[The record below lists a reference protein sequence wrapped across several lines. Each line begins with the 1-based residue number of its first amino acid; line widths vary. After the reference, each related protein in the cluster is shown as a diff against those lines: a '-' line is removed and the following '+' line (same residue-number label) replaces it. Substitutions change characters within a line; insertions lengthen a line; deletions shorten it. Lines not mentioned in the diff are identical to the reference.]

1 VDIQLKHEGNPMIGK
16 TVAHY
21 EITEK
26 LGEGGMGVVYKARDV
41 KLDRNVALKFL
52 PTHLGDNPEQN
63 IRFLHEAQAASSLDH
78 PNVCTV
84 FDISTTDDDRLYIC
98 MAYYEGATL
107 REKLKGDTIPADE
120 ALDIAVQIARG
131 LSRAHEAGI
140 THRDVKPAN
149 IIVTPRNEVK
159 IVDFG
164 VAKLAQGTGLTRTGT
179 TVGTVSYMSPEQARG
194 EMVDY
199 RTDIWALGV
208 ILYQMFAGELPFKGD
223 FENAVVYFILNEDPT
238 PIQELQP
245 DVPDELVRIVDR
257 AMKKNVNDRYQSMD
271 EILADLESARGQT
284 PTAIVAA
291 RGGGRPRR
299 RWPVAAGSILVFAVM
314 AVAATWW
321 LAKPGGAETGRPE
334 AENAR
339 AMLAQTEQ
347 EVVQR
352 DVRGLAPGEIRTA
365 REIQEDAERSFQS
378 GDYDTAQLLFDRSRA
393 IYERVLAAAAVSQS
407 TADEV
412 ASDAAAQSDAVKKP
426 SDKQTPP
433 PLVAVSAPP
442 SERTSPTDAAARDR
456 LLRLEDARSA
466 AVAAEASVYAQT
478 EYNEAEARAA
488 SGLRQM
494 ESGDYASAEAAFLG
508 AESGFR
514 ATAAAAETQKRQ
526 IMDQVAQLR
535 DRVET
540 RRKELDSHRS
550 MELYTQAIEFE
561 REARDMESGDPI
573 GALAA
578 YQKSLD
584 RLESAAEMRIRD
596 DREIRALIVAYEN
609 ALEGEDITRMTSL
622 YDSLSRNDEETWRN
636 FFGAVND
643 LDADMLVEEIAF
655 DGDRA
660 TIDVSVKLLYAGA
673 SGSDSPHRW
682 RVDATRTGERW
693 KISHINRGV
702 SSR

>member
-1 VDIQLKHEGNPMIGK
+1 MIGK
-16 TVAHY
+16 TIAQY

-52 PTHLGDNPEQN
+52 PAHLGDNPEQN

-84 FDISTTDDDRLYIC
+84 FDINTTDDDRLYIC

-107 REKLKGDTIPADE
+107 REKLKGEAIPAEE

-131 LSRAHEAGI
+131 LARAHEAGI

-245 DVPDELVRIVDR
+245 AVPDEIIRIVDR

-271 EILADLESARGQT
+271 EILADLELARGQT

-291 RGGGRPRR
+291 RGGGRTRR
-299 RWPVAAGSILVFAVM
+299 RWPVVAGSIVVFAVM
-314 AVAATWW
+314 AVAVTWW
-321 LAKPGGAETGRPE
+321 LAQPGEAETGRPE
-334 AENAR
+334 AESAR
-339 AMLAQTEQ
+339 AMLVQTEQ
-347 EVVQR
+347 EVVVR
-352 DVRGLAPGEIRTA
+352 DARDIAPGEIQAA
-365 REIQEDAERSFQS
+365 REIKEDAERSYQS
-378 GDYDTAQLLFDRSRA
+378 GDYETAQLLFDRSRA
-393 IYERVLAAAAVSQS
+393 IYERVLVAATSSQS
-407 TADEV
+407 VADEV
-412 ASDAAAQSDAVKKP
+412 GSDPTIEVDAVEKP
-426 SDKQTPP
+426 SDRQTPP
-433 PLVAVSAPP
+433 PAVAVSAPP
-442 SERTSPTDAAARDR
+442 QEMPQRTDAAARDR
-456 LLRLEDARSA
+456 LRRLEDARSA
-466 AVAAEASVYAQT
+466 AIAAEASLYVQQD
-478 EYNEAEARAA
+478 YNEAEARAA
-488 SGLRQM
+488 FGLQQM
-494 ESGDYASAEAAFLG
+494 ESGDYASAEAAFLD
-508 AESGFR
+508 AEAGFR
-514 ATAAAAETQKRQ
+514 AAAATAETQKRQ
-526 IMDQVAQLR
+526 IMDQVALLR

-561 REARDMESGDPI
+561 REARELESVDPM
-573 GALAA
+573 GAMAA
-578 YQKSLD
+578 YQQSLD
-584 RLESAAEMRIRD
+584 RLHAAEEMRSRD

-609 ALEGEDITRMTSL
+609 ALEGEDITRMRGL
-622 YDSLSRNDEETWRN
+622 YDSLSRDDEETWKN

-643 LDADMLVEEIAF
+643 LDAHMLVEEIVF
-655 DGDRA
+655 DGDRV
-660 TIDVSVKLLYAGA
+660 TVDVSVTLLYAGA

-682 RVDATRTGERW
+682 RVDATRTGEHW
-693 KISHINRGV
+693 KISHINRGD